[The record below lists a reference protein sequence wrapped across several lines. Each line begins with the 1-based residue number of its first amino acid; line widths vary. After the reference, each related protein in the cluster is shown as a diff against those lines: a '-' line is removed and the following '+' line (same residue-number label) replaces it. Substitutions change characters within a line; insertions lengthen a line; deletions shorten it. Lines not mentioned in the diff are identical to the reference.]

1 MPMNDQTNAPVVV
14 TQADRELADWLGQQM
29 YFLPIAWFERMSE
42 GEHDNSDIMQRLA
55 RHRIA
60 AQPAPQADEWTTLEA
75 ENAAL
80 KARVAEA
87 AELLEIAQGHI
98 AIQHDEGCEL
108 DPEYGEARF
117 DERMEDEDPDGERGD
132 RWPKDAKCTCGSE
145 EFVARIDGFSAA
157 LESQRH
163 D

>member
-60 AQPAPQADEWTTLEA
+60 AQPAPQADEWTAEGLHRPTLER
-75 ENAAL
+75 AAG
-80 KARVAEA
+80 VAEKA
-87 AELLEIAQGHI
+87 AGYDDALQRSAG
-98 AIQHDEGCEL
+98 
-108 DPEYGEARF
+108 F
-117 DERMEDEDPDGERGD
+117 STTGERTAYAI
-132 RWPKDAKCTCGSE
+132 RALAKEADHGE
-145 EFVARIDGFSAA
+145 
-157 LESQRH
+157 
-163 D
+163 